1 MTAVPETASTQR
13 FVSNGDVRIAVYE
26 QGNPDGPVVVM
37 VHGWPDSH
45 LLWDGVVPLLADRF
59 RVISYD
65 NRGIGPS
72 SSPKQYTEYT
82 MARLA
87 EDFAAVID
95 AVSPSR
101 PVHVIAHDWGSV
113 SVWEY
118 LARPVATSRVA
129 SFTSVSG
136 PSQDHLVAWIF
147 DSLKRP
153 YRPKTFFRALSQ
165 VLRLT
170 YMALF
175 SVPVLTPAMV
185 RAVVTP
191 GRVQR
196 ALTLADGIPA
206 DQIHHS
212 EDIAREAANT
222 LKIYRANYFR
232 SFSGRF
238 RRDHYV
244 DVPVQV
250 IVNTEDR
257 WVRPHSYDDES
268 RWVPRFWR
276 RDIKAGH
283 WSPFS
288 HPQVLAGSVAELVD
302 VTEGRP
308 PSRAMR
314 RAQVGKPREPFSDV
328 LVSVTG
334 AGSGIGRATAIEFA
348 RLGAEVVASDVDEAS
363 VRETAKSI
371 AVQGGIAHAYT
382 LDVSDADAVEAF
394 ADEVC
399 EEHGLPDIVVNNAGV
414 GQAGRFIDTPA
425 QEWDRVLD
433 INLGGVVNC
442 CRAFARRLVERGTG
456 GHIVNVASAAA
467 FAPLQSLNAYCTSK
481 AAVYMFSDCLRAE
494 LDAAGIGLT
503 TVCPG
508 PVHTNIVNTARFN
521 APPGKASQVSTRR
534 KQWEKLFAARRFG
547 PEKAAKA
554 IVSAVQKNKP
564 MRPVT
569 PEAYLLYGTSRLAP
583 QALRSTARGQ
593 VM

>member
-1 MTAVPETASTQR
+1 M
-13 FVSNGDVRIAVYE
+13 
-26 QGNPDGPVVVM
+26 
-37 VHGWPDSH
+37 
-45 LLWDGVVPLLADRF
+45 
-59 RVISYD
+59 
-65 NRGIGPS
+65 
-72 SSPKQYTEYT
+72 
-82 MARLA
+82 
-87 EDFAAVID
+87 
-95 AVSPSR
+95 
-101 PVHVIAHDWGSV
+101 
-113 SVWEY
+113 
-118 LARPVATSRVA
+118 
-129 SFTSVSG
+129 
-136 PSQDHLVAWIF
+136 
-147 DSLKRP
+147 
-153 YRPKTFFRALSQ
+153 
-165 VLRLT
+165 
-170 YMALF
+170 
-175 SVPVLTPAMV
+175 
-185 RAVVTP
+185 
-191 GRVQR
+191 
-196 ALTLADGIPA
+196 
-206 DQIHHS
+206 
-212 EDIAREAANT
+212 
-222 LKIYRANYFR
+222 
-232 SFSGRF
+232 
-238 RRDHYV
+238 
-244 DVPVQV
+244 PVQV

-257 WVRPHSYDDES
+257 WVRPHGYDDEA
-268 RWVPRFWR
+268 RWVPRLWR

-314 RAQVGKPREPFSDV
+314 RAQVGKPREPFSDM

-348 RLGAEVVASDVDEAS
+348 RQGAEVVASDVDEAS

-371 AVQGGIAHAYT
+371 AAQGGIAHAYT

-399 EEHGLPDIVVNNAGV
+399 NEHGVPDIVVNNAGV

-521 APPGKASQVSTRR
+521 APPGKASQASATAQAMGKAVRR
-534 KQWEKLFAARRFG
+534 PAIRPGEGREGDRVGGSEEQADASGDARG
-547 PEKAAKA
+547 LP
-554 IVSAVQKNKP
+554 
-564 MRPVT
+564 
-569 PEAYLLYGTSRLAP
+569 
-583 QALRSTARGQ
+583 ALRHLTARAAGAAQ
-593 VM
+593 HRPRTGDVAQPLAAQTVYPFVAMSSRTANIVRVGTPVPPLPV